1 MMKQMLNLR
10 AMSKQP
16 QGTADQER
24 KKKAE
29 ELITK
34 LIGND
39 NFIWSII
46 LQSFIANL
54 IEWALSSLSKYNFVN
69 EYSIDANEQ

>member
-1 MMKQMLNLR
+1 
-10 AMSKQP
+10 MSKQP

-39 NFIWSII
+39 NFI
-46 LQSFIANL
+46 
-54 IEWALSSLSKYNFVN
+54 
-69 EYSIDANEQ
+69 